1 MAKPQKR
8 EAKNNSL
15 SLSLMRS
22 QPIYK
27 INQRL
32 LHMKDFFYR
41 QQKFI
46 INKKERCTRKV
57 VRNGKQVVKS
67 QKREPKTTISLNEI
81 LANPQN
87 Q

>member
-1 MAKPQKR
+1 
-8 EAKNNSL
+8 
-15 SLSLMRS
+15 MRS

-32 LHMKDFFYR
+32 LHMKDFFYG

-67 QKREPKTTISLNEI
+67 QKREPKTTLSLNEI